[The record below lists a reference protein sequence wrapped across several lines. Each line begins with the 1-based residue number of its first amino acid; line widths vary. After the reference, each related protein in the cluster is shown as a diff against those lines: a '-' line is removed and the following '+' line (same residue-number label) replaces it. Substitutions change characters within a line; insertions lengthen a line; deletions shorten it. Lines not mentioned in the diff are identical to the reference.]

1 MKFTQQQAF
10 ENLKGKLTQG
20 GKTLRMSER
29 TINKQLEALIPLLTN
44 DESELDDFVSKVF
57 PAFQETNSNMEHDYA
72 EFVKAYKAQDDKEK
86 GKGADAK
93 TDEAYI
99 EMQNKLAELEKQV
112 LADKK
117 EKQLASIKN
126 SLKSAMKEKG
136 IKDDKWI
143 NKYLAETSITEDLDV
158 QEKAKSALEFYN
170 LNRAEI
176 PDVVTPLS
184 PSTKSTEMKDMW
196 NDLKPKKE

>member
-1 MKFTQQQAF
+1 
-10 ENLKGKLTQG
+10 
-20 GKTLRMSER
+20 
-29 TINKQLEALIPLLTN
+29 
-44 DESELDDFVSKVF
+44 
-57 PAFQETNSNMEHDYA
+57 
-72 EFVKAYKAQDDKEK
+72 
-86 GKGADAK
+86 
-93 TDEAYI
+93 
-99 EMQNKLAELEKQV
+99 
-112 LADKK
+112 
-117 EKQLASIKN
+117 
-126 SLKSAMKEKG
+126 MKEKG
-136 IKDDKWI
+136 IKDDKWV